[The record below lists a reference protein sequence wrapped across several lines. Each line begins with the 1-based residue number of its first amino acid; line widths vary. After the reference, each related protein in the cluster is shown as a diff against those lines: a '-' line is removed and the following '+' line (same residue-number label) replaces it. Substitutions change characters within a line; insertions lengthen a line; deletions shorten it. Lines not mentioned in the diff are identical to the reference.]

1 MRVFGI
7 DGVRKD
13 RAMGS
18 DEPLARSAKGRV
30 TGKVALISGAA
41 RGQGRSHA
49 RLLAAEGADII
60 AVDICEDIETNE
72 YPLARPED
80 LDETARLVEK
90 EGQRAYTEI
99 ADVRDRAALSAAIDR
114 GVAEFGGLDIVV
126 ANAGICPLT
135 AGLPPQAFVDAVDVD
150 LVGVLNL
157 VHASMKHLQAGASIV
172 ATGSVAAFMASM
184 NTSGIDGGPGGAG
197 YAFAKQVVAHYVND
211 LAAAL
216 APKQIRVNAIHPTN
230 CNTDMLHSPPMYRAF
245 RPDLQNP
252 TREDAELVFPVI
264 QGMPIPYVEP
274 EDISEAVLFLAS
286 DAARYV
292 TGQQLRVDA
301 GGFLKVKP
309 WSGA

>member
-1 MRVFGI
+1 M
-7 DGVRKD
+7 
-13 RAMGS
+13 
-18 DEPLARSAKGRV
+18 GRV
-30 TGKVALISGAA
+30 AGKVALVSGAA

-49 RLLAAEGADII
+49 RTLAAEGADII
-60 AVDICEDIETNE
+60 AVDICADIETNE

-114 GVAEFGGLDIVV
+114 GVAEFGHLDVVV

-157 VHASMKHLQAGASIV
+157 VHASMKHLHEGASII
-172 ATGSVAAFMASM
+172 AIGSVAAFMASM
-184 NTSGIDGGPGGAG
+184 NTGGIDGGPGGAG

-211 LAAAL
+211 LALAL
-216 APKQIRVNAIHPTN
+216 APNKIRVNAIHPTN

-245 RPDLQNP
+245 RPDLAEP
-252 TREDAELVFPVI
+252 TREDAEVVFPVI

-286 DAARYV
+286 DAARYI

-309 WSGA
+309 WAGA